1 MAPLAVATKQP
12 VASQAEIL
20 VMPALADPA
29 GSAARE
35 DLVPA
40 LTASVSRVDRAVPS
54 PLPALASK
62 RRMGRLSLDRLEALP
77 DQELLGPEGSVAELP
92 FLWAEAVV
100 QADAAAGLVVE
111 AVAEAGEAPALVAAA

>member
-29 GSAARE
+29 GAARE

-40 LTASVSRVDRAVPS
+40 LTALVSRVDRAVPS

-62 RRMGRLSLDRLEALP
+62 RRTGLLSLDRLEALP
-77 DQELLGPEGSVAELP
+77 DQELLGLEGSVAELP

-100 QADAAAGLVVE
+100 QADAAVGLVVE
-111 AVAEAGEAPALVAAA
+111 AGA